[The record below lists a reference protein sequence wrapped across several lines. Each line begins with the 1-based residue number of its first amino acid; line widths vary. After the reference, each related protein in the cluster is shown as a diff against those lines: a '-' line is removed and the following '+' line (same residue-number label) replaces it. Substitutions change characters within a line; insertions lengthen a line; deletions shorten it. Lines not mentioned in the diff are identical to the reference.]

1 MNWKPGY
8 LLTAGLIVSLAFITT
23 GCPDVCCNTA
33 RGGGSIVI
41 GNPDQKPPHKATF
54 GFQMVC
60 KKNANGDNVVSGQL
74 EYQDHRLWTKTDCSP
89 DRNPVLDENGNPV
102 MLSVSFHGVLT
113 DPADFTDPSGT
124 PIECTG
130 KKGAFKGTYKPQPES
145 IGPGGTFTVEV
156 EDLGKEGPS
165 DGDFFKIT
173 VEDGVF
179 GCYSQSGY
187 LAGGNVK
194 TF

>member
-1 MNWKPGY
+1 MTWKPGY

-41 GNPDQKPPHKATF
+41 DNNAKPPHKATF

-60 KKNANGDNVVSGQL
+60 KTNANGDNVVSGQL
-74 EYQDHRLWTKTDCSP
+74 EYQDHRPWT
-89 DRNPVLDENGNPV
+89 NPCIKNAVPV
-102 MLSVSFHGVLT
+102 SVSFHGVLT
-113 DPADFTDPSGT
+113 DPAEFTDSTGT

-130 KKGAFKGTYKPQPES
+130 KKGAFRGTYKPQPES
-145 IGPGGTFTVEV
+145 LGSGGSFTVEV

-165 DGDFFKIT
+165 DGDTFKIT
-173 VEDGVF
+173 VIDGVF
-179 GCYSQSGY
+179 GCYSQSGT
-187 LAGGNVK
+187 LAGGNIK